1 MRNKFSLPRTVKHL
15 RFSTYM
21 QTSSLVSCSIMFA
34 VRRQKTGSK
43 DFITSGEAWSM
54 SFLFVLVPHTPI
66 VRCVIVWVDMHT
78 VDWCYS
84 WRTPSFQNSSPLKW
98 VVSTPAWPFISPE
111 ENIAFITL
119 DSEQTCPLL
128 RGSHYLYFLRLLT
141 IQASLKR

>member
-1 MRNKFSLPRTVKHL
+1 MGNRFSLPRTVKHL

-21 QTSSLVSCSIMFA
+21 QTSSLVSHSIMFLSEDK
-34 VRRQKTGSK
+34 RLDQTK

-54 SFLFVLVPHTPI
+54 SCLFVLIPHTPI
-66 VRCVIVWVDMHT
+66 VRCVIVQVDMHT

-119 DSEQTCPLL
+119 DTEQTCPLL

-141 IQASLKR
+141 I